1 MSLGQTFQSAATLL
15 QERAPGLDTG
25 LSNVF
30 RLNAANLPDTG
41 NDTQARLGLANLQ
54 NSNSVAS
61 FGNADFSSRLMAGLN
76 MADME
81 RTTMA
86 PSIAP
91 GMGQ

>member
-1 MSLGQTFQSAATLL
+1 MSLGQTFHSAANLL

-41 NDTQARLGLANLQ
+41 NDAQARLGLASLQ

-61 FGNADFSSRLMAGLN
+61 FGNTDFSSKLMGNLN
-76 MADME
+76 MAEME
-81 RTTMA
+81 RATVA

>member
-1 MSLGQTFQSAATLL
+1 MSLGQTFHSAANLL
-15 QERAPGLDTG
+15 QDRAPGLDTG

-41 NDTQARLGLANLQ
+41 HDTQARLGLAALQ

-61 FGNADFSSRLMAGLN
+61 FGNADFSSKLMSGIN

-81 RTTMA
+81 RTTIA
-86 PSIAP
+86 PSTAP

>member
-1 MSLGQTFQSAATLL
+1 MSLGQTFHNAATLL
-15 QERAPGLDTG
+15 QEPAPGLETG

-30 RLNAANLPDTG
+30 QMNAMKLPDTG
-41 NDTQARLGLANLQ
+41 NDAQARLGLANLQ

-61 FGNADFSSRLMAGLN
+61 FGNADFSSKLMAGLN
-76 MADME
+76 MADLD
-81 RTTMA
+81 RTAIA